1 MAYIT
6 VGSTFTPLTY
16 EERIKP
22 YQEYIAK
29 AEKLEDQYNK
39 ELLSLTQLNSLLPEG
54 SQLKVQS
61 QQLIDR
67 LNNSIDLLQS
77 QGWDRETKKELN
89 DLRRSTQAFIS
100 PATNAITKYEK
111 YIDERMALENQ
122 YGKDNILFR
131 DSYTIDDF
139 ANNKSGEEISHHP
152 SYINMNLLDKDVM
165 SKVVASSSTT
175 SPVHLRNRTQGDNVI
190 GTYYKGYSYKDAANL
205 TGNLATIYEDT
216 MTKLQKDYGLT
227 EEELAVMDERV
238 KDAIILGASQT
249 YKEYDQIDNNKKD
262 SDNGGYSISNLRDLK
277 WIQENLE
284 LNEDGSIKV
293 SEDGIPVFKNKD
305 DKSNKNIYT
314 SGIGFTVP
322 ESQFEDDEKSFG
334 FNISIMNNTLSN
346 TDLGTMTSIDNWKN
360 EVGKNR
366 VKLLAEQVISEN
378 KLPGTIKDYNIY
390 IKEVSNGW
398 FASDNMQIYLQ
409 PKSHSKIYEDTL
421 DNGNSDTT
429 NLS

>member
-54 SQLKVQS
+54 SQLKAQS

-67 LNNSIDLLQS
+67 LNTSIDLLQN
-77 QGWDRETKKELN
+77 QGWGRETKKELN
-89 DLRRSTQAFIS
+89 DLRRSTQAFIA

-111 YIDERMALENQ
+111 YVDERMALENQ
-122 YGKDNILFR
+122 YGRDNVLFR
-131 DSYTIDDF
+131 DFYTIDDF

-190 GTYYKGYSYKDAANL
+190 GTYYKGYSYNDAANL

-238 KDAIILGASQT
+238 RDAIIVGASQT
-249 YKEYDQIDNNKKD
+249 YKEYDQIDSTKKSQNNV
-262 SDNGGYSISNLRDLK
+262 GYNTSNLRDLK

-284 LNEDGSIKV
+284 LDENGNIKM
-293 SEDGIPVFKNKD
+293 ENGMPVFK
-305 DKSNKNIYT
+305 DKSNESKYT

-322 ESQFEDDEKSFG
+322 ESEFENTNKEFG
-334 FNISIMNNTLSN
+334 FNISVMDNTLSN
-346 TDLGTMTSIDNWKN
+346 TDLASMSSIDDLDS
-360 EVGKNR
+360 EEEKNR
-366 VKLLAEQVISEN
+366 VKALAEQVINKN
-378 KLPGTIKDYNIY
+378 KLPGTVANYNVY
-390 IKEVSNGW
+390 IKEIGHGLFGKSGQN
-398 FASDNMQIYLQ
+398 DTMQIYLQ
-409 PKSHSKIYEDTL
+409 PKSQSKIHEDAP
-421 DNGNSDTT
+421 DNDTT
-429 NLS
+429 NLT